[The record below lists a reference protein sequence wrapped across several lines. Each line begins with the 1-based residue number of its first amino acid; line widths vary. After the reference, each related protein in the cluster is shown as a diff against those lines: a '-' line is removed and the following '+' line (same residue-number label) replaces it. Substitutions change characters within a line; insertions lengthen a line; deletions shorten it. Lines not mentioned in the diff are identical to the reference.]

1 MAIGEIAT
9 TTDLNGW
16 QHRAVGL
23 LAGLVKDGLK
33 AERYPLEWTITSS
46 GHLLGTVSKLSPH
59 SENDRRAVYDE
70 WCRAVGAAAPSES
83 ELSNGGLL
91 LTAAFQ
97 HPTSLGDVHGAL
109 TLDIDPTPD
118 DEDGGRD

>member
-23 LAGLVKDGLK
+23 LASLVKDGLK

-59 SENDRRAVYDE
+59 SQNDRRAIFDE
-70 WCRAVGAAAPSES
+70 WSRAVGAGTPSES
-83 ELSNGGLL
+83 ELSNGGVHLA
-91 LTAAFQ
+91 AAFKY
-97 HPTSLGDVHGAL
+97 PTSLGDVHGAL
-109 TLDIDPTPD
+109 TLDIDPTLD